1 MGVGVMAGALIIGP
15 KERAAIAEVIARAAT
30 RVTPLDQMKLAHAFR
45 ERTGAAFN
53 PLNEDLTIVVPLGW
67 HITYT
72 HEEQPGAVCRHMSVS
87 VEGGRGPGPQG
98 VAYLMHE
105 FGFKNLF
112 GKAFMYS
119 DNVPGCL
126 IIHVVEPLDGDMEKL
141 RKKDNA

>member
-98 VAYLMHE
+98 VAYLFIPMQR
-105 FGFKNLF
+105 
-112 GKAFMYS
+112 KAS
-119 DNVPGCL
+119 
-126 IIHVVEPLDGDMEKL
+126 
-141 RKKDNA
+141 NATVGLLEMRSLCRVRTAVTAG